1 MKYVTLL
8 LLLTAAKVTFSQSF
22 FYLEDI
28 KLKEKPDFIT
38 NEVNAIKAIDY
49 MASTPINDK
58 DMDRKACTRFIL
70 RYAEGCPDVTVRL
83 GEYISKLDKKNL
95 DLLGMFIGYWV
106 KSYVN
111 NKTGTDDDHAL
122 YTATELYKY
131 VKETTKNGIKS
142 NETIKSLTDAGDN
155 GKIPDW
161 LKTHK

>member
-1 MKYVTLL
+1 
-8 LLLTAAKVTFSQSF
+8 
-22 FYLEDI
+22 
-28 KLKEKPDFIT
+28 
-38 NEVNAIKAIDY
+38 
-49 MASTPINDK
+49 
-58 DMDRKACTRFIL
+58 
-70 RYAEGCPDVTVRL
+70 
-83 GEYISKLDKKNL
+83 
-95 DLLGMFIGYWV
+95 MFIGYWV